1 MSDRSPAKI
10 DLLELVT
17 RFDFTLAKLDPLEP
31 VTRFDFTLARPPA
44 DLAQKV

>member
-10 DLLELVT
+10 DPLELVT
-17 RFDFTLAKLDPLEP
+17 RFDFTLAKVDPLEL